1 MAKYVNGYV
10 IMYTDNTG
18 SRMSHGR
25 YYKKSEALKELR
37 RVTAKPKKNK
47 YGVEMTSYRNAGA
60 WGGYGINNPRIKKVR
75 LIK

>member
-1 MAKYVNGYV
+1 MTKYVNGYV

-18 SRMSHGR
+18 GRRSHGR

-37 RVTAKPKKNK
+37 KVIKKPKKNK
-47 YGVEMTSYRNAGA
+47 YGVEMTSYKDAGA
-60 WGGYGINNPRIKKVR
+60 FGGYGVNNPRIKKVR